1 MYPALRRRLAGNAR
15 LKMEL
20 GRQIRPLK
28 EECHDSGRSGPDRK
42 QELKMLSETDKRVIE
57 QQRVFR
63 QADRAMKKLK
73 VDLGIEGPF
82 CVEGVGGHPELLK
95 IYTLAAAKEAENPPV
110 IALAPEIGGAVC

>member
-15 LKMEL
+15 LKMEIR
-20 GRQIRPLK
+20 RQVVPLQQ
-28 EECHDSGRSGPDRK
+28 ECRGSGQSGK
-42 QELKMLSETDKRVIE
+42 IETGENMNRETVNRVLE
-57 QQRVFR
+57 QQKLFR